1 MSRAFEL
8 FVLKST
14 LAAPIAVVDPDDPAL
29 SVMTDFYD
37 TGLITVAPTVRLDA
51 ALDVMRNAGVRSAF
65 VVTDDR
71 ATVLGLITAWDIMGE
86 KPIRFVE
93 SERRARETLLVE
105 DIMERVDDWM
115 CARLS
120 DVERRDVQA
129 LLDVF
134 QKTGRTHLPVVEDD
148 DGPAPRLRGVFSA
161 ARLQRLTRNAR
172 RR

>member
-1 MSRAFEL
+1 MSLPFEL
-8 FVLKST
+8 FPLKSA
-14 LAAPIAVVDPDDPAL
+14 LAAPMAVVDPDDPAL
-29 SVMTDFYD
+29 SVMTDFHD
-37 TGLITVAPTVRLDA
+37 IGLITVAPTLRLDA

-65 VVTDDR
+65 VVSDDR

-86 KPIRFVE
+86 KPIRFLQ
-93 SERRARETLLVE
+93 SERGARENVLVE
-105 DIMERVDDWM
+105 DIMERVDEWA

-120 DVERRDVQA
+120 DLERQDVQA

-148 DGPAPRLRGVFSA
+148 GGPVPRLRGVFSA